1 MTVATH
7 LGRRRPRHLAVWSV
21 ALLTIFCIGCGSG
34 GGESTTTVDPGSTA
48 VGMNAPVDETPVPDP
63 VGPSGDGGGGG
74 GGGGDEGHAPEI
86 DPKSAAAALLLL
98 GCATLMV
105 VDRRRR
111 SYPSSC
117 A

>member
-1 MTVATH
+1 MTFATR
-7 LGRRRPRHLAVWSV
+7 LGRSRPQHLTVWSV
-21 ALLTIFCIGCGSG
+21 ALLTIACIGCGSG
-34 GGESTTTVDPGSTA
+34 GGESTTTGDPGSTA
-48 VGMNAPVDETPVPDP
+48 VGMNVPVDETPVPDP
-63 VGPSGDGGGGG
+63 VGPAGDGGG

-111 SYPSSC
+111 SCPSSC